1 VVEGVLVI
9 DKPPGITSHDVVAAA
24 RRILRQPRI
33 GHAGTLDPLATG
45 VLVLV
50 CGRATRLARF
60 LSASNKTYEAGIRF
74 GLTTDTYDVTGA
86 VLATSEVRPSR
97 RDVDD
102 AVSTLRGDYLQQ
114 PPAFS
119 ARKVDGARAYDLAR
133 RQKPV
138 TLQPTPVHVAR
149 ADVLAYDDG
158 HATVTLTCS
167 AGFYVRSFAHALGQ
181 IVGAGACLDAL
192 RRTASGEFR
201 IDDAVS
207 LTALQAADSPER
219 LVMPVERLLL
229 SMPGVRVN
237 EEGLLRVAH
246 GRVIDSRHFLVE
258 GPAGETRTEQWVRV
272 LAPGGKLVAVARAE
286 GPADTLHPSV
296 VMI

>member
-1 VVEGVLVI
+1 MVEGVLVI

-119 ARKVDGARAYDLAR
+119 ARK
-133 RQKPV
+133 PS
-138 TLQPTPVHVAR
+138 T
-149 ADVLAYDDG
+149 
-158 HATVTLTCS
+158 
-167 AGFYVRSFAHALGQ
+167 
-181 IVGAGACLDAL
+181 
-192 RRTASGEFR
+192 SG
-201 IDDAVS
+201 
-207 LTALQAADSPER
+207 T
-219 LVMPVERLLL
+219 
-229 SMPGVRVN
+229 
-237 EEGLLRVAH
+237 
-246 GRVIDSRHFLVE
+246 
-258 GPAGETRTEQWVRV
+258 
-272 LAPGGKLVAVARAE
+272 GG
-286 GPADTLHPSV
+286 S
-296 VMI
+296 